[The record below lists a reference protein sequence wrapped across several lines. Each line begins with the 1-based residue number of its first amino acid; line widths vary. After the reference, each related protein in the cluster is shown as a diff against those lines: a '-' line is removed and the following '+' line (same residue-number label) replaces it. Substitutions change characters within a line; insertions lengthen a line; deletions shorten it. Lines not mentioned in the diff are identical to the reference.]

1 MLTFELIK
9 NLFMYKY
16 LFMILF
22 PFLYFS
28 NSISQNYIK
37 VELDHFE
44 SIYYDSNGN
53 AIEYDILPSL
63 CHIDNDTIYFSISEM
78 NKGVK
83 IWKFINDKFID
94 KIEIISDDYLYFDFI
109 INGIEYIRMFYT
121 KKDINKTYFINKRN
135 FSSNN
140 KLENISYINLNK
152 YLVHMAYN
160 SSNYSNYEYKNHIMN
175 FDYNNE
181 IRKIGLDTI
190 PISIYPIQD
199 AVQFYN
205 DNGQYK
211 VLTYSLKHAIIFPI
225 ETNTWINDELRRIKI
240 RRNTI
245 FAYYGRTFKTD
256 WLQEYFN
263 SQFWYKPNPNYSDEM
278 LNEFDKE
285 EIQILLRMEKE
296 IELNHK

>member
-1 MLTFELIK
+1 
-9 NLFMYKY
+9 
-16 LFMILF
+16 
-22 PFLYFS
+22 
-28 NSISQNYIK
+28 
-37 VELDHFE
+37 
-44 SIYYDSNGN
+44 
-53 AIEYDILPSL
+53 
-63 CHIDNDTIYFSISEM
+63 M